1 MNMGFCFIVKIMV
14 WTSCHNLPWSSFLS
28 ITISSVMFAKY
39 QTENWDWED
48 LRRLS
53 MKKLN
58 MWNWLFVLFMFQ
70 QQYGYLVIQMLMSH
84 LDTHTNSDPS
94 IKASIIEVLYESV
107 LISAGGSIGR
117 EIYKNILI
125 ISKHS
130 L

>member
-1 MNMGFCFIVKIMV
+1 
-14 WTSCHNLPWSSFLS
+14 
-28 ITISSVMFAKY
+28 
-39 QTENWDWED
+39 
-48 LRRLS
+48 
-53 MKKLN
+53 
-58 MWNWLFVLFMFQ
+58 
-70 QQYGYLVIQMLMSH
+70 MLMSH

-125 ISKHS
+125 IIKHS

>member
-1 MNMGFCFIVKIMV
+1 
-14 WTSCHNLPWSSFLS
+14 
-28 ITISSVMFAKY
+28 MFANN

-107 LISAGGSIGR
+107 LISAGGSIGK

-125 ISKHS
+125 ISKLS